1 MRHGTATVI
10 TRIRPEGLAG
20 LEALLAEAA
29 RLRTGLFA
37 GVPGLH
43 FARWALI
50 DLTAP
55 ERAEGPR
62 DLRLVFGA
70 DFTVPGEAGGPVQLD
85 QQLVHGLVSWLR
97 CLRAQGAREAG
108 LFDDL
113 YRACRDYP
121 EAGLADPDAV
131 EAYLLLHRVEATARH
146 VDFAYRFAAPE
157 ELREAVNMLRAVNQH
172 LDERARLLARTPW
185 RGGRGELPHLHRELR
200 DVALAESSS
209 LFDADGLRHLDAAR
223 RSASLA
229 TVAYPF
235 YSVFRSRPA
244 VLGLQLWLRVFGPK
258 PPARTWGPCAPELS
272 ASRSPPPPSDTL
284 VQNPMVHVARITG
297 GPAAVTLARAA
308 LHGVNLRLRR
318 YVVGMSHIQT
328 IHCARWLVY
337 PDGDAGPHHLLFFS
351 NYDDSWEAY
360 IDAFVDH
367 ADVRGFL
374 ELIWSQTEGFPSR
387 TRGLPPAGRWWT
399 REGWASRRKRL
410 PVEPFK
416 AWLRGHEV
424 PTRVW
429 YSAALD
435 GGPPQRHSVLLL
447 HNALRLRELLARER
461 IDRPL
466 RDWAARRAF
475 AAFLSRGACAP
486 GRALPRLPAR
496 LTHSLSALSTAL
508 GGWLGRAWRRHRGP
522 DREGSPHTLPLLHTP
537 APRGAD
543 DGAGAGRPSGAA
555 AARL

>member
-1 MRHGTATVI
+1 MRMRHGTATVI
-10 TRIRPEGLAG
+10 TSVRPEGLAG

-43 FARWALI
+43 FARWALV

-55 ERAEGPR
+55 GHAREPR

-70 DFTVPGEAGGPVQLD
+70 DLTVPDDAGGTAQLD
-85 QQLVHGLVSWLR
+85 RRLVHGLVSWLH

-108 LFDDL
+108 LFDDI
-113 YRACRDYP
+113 YRACHGYP
-121 EAGLADPDAV
+121 EAGLSDPDSV
-131 EAYLLLHRVEATARH
+131 EAYLLRHRVESTARH

-157 ELREAVNMLRAVNQH
+157 ELREAVDVLRAVNQH

-200 DVALAESSS
+200 DVALAESSTV
-209 LFDADGLRHLDAAR
+209 FDDDWLGRLDAAR
-223 RSASLA
+223 RAASLA

-235 YSVFRSRPA
+235 HRALRSWPA
-244 VLGLQLWLRVFGPK
+244 VMGLKLWLRVFGPRS
-258 PPARTWGPCAPELS
+258 PARTWGPCAPELS
-272 ASRSPPPPSDTL
+272 AARSPPPPSDAM

-297 GPAAVTLARAA
+297 GPAAVKLARAA

-328 IHCARWLVY
+328 IHCAGWLVY

-367 ADVRGFL
+367 ADVRRFL
-374 ELIWSQTEGFPSR
+374 ELIWSQTDGFPPR
-387 TRGLPPAGRWWT
+387 TRGLAPAGAWWT
-399 REGWASRRKRL
+399 REAWASRRERL

-435 GGPPQRHSVLLL
+435 GGPAQRHSVLLL

-466 RDWAARRAF
+466 RDRAARRAF
-475 AAFLSRGACAP
+475 AAFLSRGACDP
-486 GRALPRLPAR
+486 GRALPR
-496 LTHSLSALSTAL
+496 LTHSLSALCLAL
-508 GGWLGRAWRRHRGP
+508 RGGLGRAWRRHHGP
-522 DREGSPHTLPLLHTP
+522 DR
-537 APRGAD
+537 
-543 DGAGAGRPSGAA
+543 AGAGRPSGAA
-555 AARL
+555 AAWL